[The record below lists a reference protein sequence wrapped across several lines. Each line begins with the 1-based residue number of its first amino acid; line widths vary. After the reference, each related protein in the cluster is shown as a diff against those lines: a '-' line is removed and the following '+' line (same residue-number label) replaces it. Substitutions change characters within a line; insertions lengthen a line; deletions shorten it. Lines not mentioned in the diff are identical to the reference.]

1 MRINLL
7 KGIYILACVCLMFN
21 CKKQNLNPG
30 SNSNDLQASLKAD
43 TQGEG
48 AIELGK
54 QLPNPY
60 DIDIMKKAYESIK
73 DQFPHAQSPVRLT
86 HNYTKLN
93 VQDEQQLSDL
103 KKDSTIVIYPYPLDF
118 EITTAGT
125 YYRHEEGQCDSC
137 VTAQFAS
144 LKDGQ
149 QLPANIE
156 TEILAKLYIPE
167 EDADLDLYV
176 GKAEAEAF
184 EEAILTEAFNMV
196 GLNIDDNPGNT
207 GPQKRV
213 AGSKWRPAG
222 KIRVWDDITNNYV
235 GVEGVEVK
243 ARRWFTTHKGF
254 TNSNG
259 DYSCDGE
266 FRHDAN
272 YSLQWERKHFS
283 IRSGT
288 YGQAT
293 YDGPKQRGN
302 WNLDLNS
309 GSHMF
314 YARIFRAAH
323 QYYYHN
329 IDGLNRPPLN
339 NSLFDPQL
347 KIAAYN
353 QVNTTINGNAA
364 PWRRFLGLGNF
375 IKLYNPQNKI
385 NAIHGTTIHELTH
398 ASHWNMCSPKSNYN
412 NSDEIVAESWARGVQ
427 WWLTRKYY
435 PGYQPPYTFGS
446 YTGVVE
452 DMIDGVGGYDQVQG
466 YTIAQIEQAVKN
478 KKTWAAWRD
487 NVINL
492 YANASEGNVPALYNY
507 WD

>member
-1 MRINLL
+1 M
-7 KGIYILACVCLMFN
+7 KSIYILACVCLMFN
-21 CKKQNLNPG
+21 CKKQTLNPG
-30 SNSNDLQASLKAD
+30 NGAGNGMQAVLSDDAP
-43 TQGEG
+43 GEG
-48 AIELGK
+48 AIVLGQ

-60 DIDIMKKAYESIK
+60 DIDVMQQAYEAIK
-73 DQFPHAQSPVRLT
+73 GRFPAAQSPVRVT

-93 VQDEQQLSDL
+93 LQDEQQLSDL
-103 KKDSTIVIYPYPLDF
+103 KKDSTIVIYPYPMDF
-118 EITTAGT
+118 EIITPGT

-149 QLPANIE
+149 PLPSNIQ
-156 TEILAKLYIPE
+156 TEILSKLYIPE
-167 EDADLDLYV
+167 EDADLYHYV
-176 GKAEAEAF
+176 GKADAEAF
-184 EEAILTEAFNMV
+184 EEAIVAEAFAIV
-196 GLNIDDNPGNT
+196 GLEVDKNPGNT
-207 GPQKRV
+207 TQQRV
-213 AGSKWRPAG
+213 SGSKWRPAG
-222 KIRVWDDITNNYV
+222 RIRVWDDVINNYV

-254 TNSNG
+254 TNANG

-288 YGQAT
+288 YGQAS

-323 QYYYHN
+323 QYYYLN

-353 QVNTTINGNAA
+353 QSNSDINGVTS
-364 PWRRFLGLGNF
+364 PWKRFLGLGNF
-375 IKLYNPQNKI
+375 IKLYNPQNAI
-385 NAIHGTTIHELTH
+385 SAIHGTTIHELTH

-412 NSDEIVAESWARGVQ
+412 GSDDIVAESWARGVQ

-435 PGYQPPYTFGS
+435 PNYQPAYNNT

-452 DMIDGVGGYDQVQG
+452 DMIDGIAGYDQVQG
-466 YTIAQIEQAVKN
+466 YTVAQIEQGVKN
-478 KKTWAAWRD
+478 KKTWTAWRD
-487 NVINL
+487 NMINT
-492 YANASEGNVPALYNY
+492 YTNATEGNLPALFDF

>member
-1 MRINLL
+1 MNLF
-7 KGIYILACVCLMFN
+7 KSIYILACVCLMFN
-21 CKKQNLNPG
+21 CKKQTLNPG
-30 SNSNDLQASLKAD
+30 NESGLQASLKDD

-48 AIELGK
+48 AIVLGR

-60 DIDIMKKAYESIK
+60 DIDVMTIAFENIRG
-73 DQFPHAQSPVRLT
+73 QFPAAQSPVRVT
-86 HNYTKLN
+86 HNYTQLN
-93 VQDEQQLSDL
+93 LQDEQQLSDL
-103 KKDSTIVIYPYPLDF
+103 KKDTTIVIYPYPMDF
-118 EITTAGT
+118 EITTPGT

-149 QLPANIE
+149 RLPANIQ
-156 TEILAKLYIPE
+156 TQILAKLYIPE
-167 EDADLDLYV
+167 EDAELDRYV
-176 GKAEAEAF
+176 GKAEVDAF
-184 EEAILTEAFNMV
+184 EDAILTEAFRIV
-196 GLNIDDNPGNT
+196 GLNIDENPGT
-207 GPQKRV
+207 GTQQRV
-213 AGSKWRPAG
+213 SGSKWRPAG
-222 KIRVWDDITNNYV
+222 RIRVWDDVINSYV

-339 NSLFDPQL
+339 NSWFDPQL

-353 QVNTTINGNAA
+353 QSNSDINGVAA
-364 PWRRFLGLGNF
+364 PWKRFLGLGNF
-375 IKLYNPQNKI
+375 IKLYNPQNSI
-385 NAIHGTTIHELTH
+385 SAIHGTTIHELTH

-412 NSDEIVAESWARGVQ
+412 GSDDIVAESWARGVQ

-435 PGYQPPYTFGS
+435 PAYQPFYNNT
-446 YTGVVE
+446 YTGVVQ
-452 DMIDGVGGYDQVQG
+452 DMVDGIAGYDQVQG
-466 YTIAQIEQAVKN
+466 YTIAQIEQGVKN
-478 KKTWAAWRD
+478 KKTWSTWRD
-487 NVINL
+487 NMITT
-492 YANASEGNVPALYNY
+492 YANATEGNLPALYTY